1 MKPTIIITD
10 TGRAAPHVIPLV
22 GMWRVK
28 DLTNADIN
36 KVLKDITAEASIL
49 WNSLYQILQEHISQ
63 TLFRD
68 R

>member
-1 MKPTIIITD
+1 MKPTMIITD
-10 TGRAAPHVIPLV
+10 TGRGAPHIIPLV

-36 KVLKDITAEASIL
+36 KVLKDMEGSIL
-49 WNSLYQILQEHISQ
+49 WDSLYQILQEHISQ
-63 TLFRD
+63 TLFRA